1 MNQLNYQQNDVESCE
16 NRRVLAARSIEC
28 NVLFLD
34 WSISLNHDAES
45 MNLYITIVVVSLG
58 SALANAAS
66 VKSFPDYE
74 ALSQEMVD
82 YINFEAKTTWKA
94 GHNFKGVPVSHI
106 KKLCGALK
114 NPNGPILETI
124 EHEVN
129 LDAIPK
135 EFDSRKQW
143 PNCPTIREIRDQGNC
158 GSCWAFGATEAMSDR
173 ICIASGGK
181 VNAHI
186 SAEDLLTCC
195 DECGD
200 GCNGGYPESAWK
212 DFKEVGLVTGGQYH
226 SKQGCRPYSIAQ
238 CEHHV
243 PGSRPPC
250 KGDTPTPKCVKK
262 CEPNYNVTYN
272 ADKHYGKSAYSVR
285 ARVEQI
291 QTEIMTHGPAEG
303 AFTVYADFPT
313 YKSGVYQHTSGG
325 VLGGHAIRVLGW
337 GVDNGTPYWLVANS
351 WNSDWGDKG
360 YFKILRGSDEC
371 GIEDGIV
378 AGLPKL

>member
-1 MNQLNYQQNDVESCE
+1 
-16 NRRVLAARSIEC
+16 
-28 NVLFLD
+28 
-34 WSISLNHDAES
+34 
-45 MNLYITIVVVSLG
+45 MNLCVATVIFSLG
-58 SALANAAS
+58 TALAYAAS
-66 VKSFPDYE
+66 IKSFPNHE

-106 KKLCGALK
+106 KRLCGVLK
-114 NPNGPILETI
+114 DPKGPTLEPI
-124 EHEVN
+124 EHVVN
-129 LDAIPK
+129 LDAIPD
-135 EFDSRKQW
+135 EFDSRKKW
-143 PNCPTIREIRDQGNC
+143 SNCPTIREIRDQGNC
-158 GSCWAFGATEAMSDR
+158 GSCWAFGAVEAMSDR
-173 ICIASGGK
+173 ICISSGGK

-195 DECGD
+195 WECGD
-200 GCNGGYPESAWK
+200 GCNGGYPGSAWH
-212 DFKEVGLVTGGQYH
+212 DFKKKGLVTGGQYH
-226 SKQGCRPYSIAQ
+226 SHQGCRPYTIAQ

-243 PGSRPPC
+243 PGHLPPC
-250 KGDTPTPKCVKK
+250 KGDVPTPKCEKK
-262 CEPNYNVTYN
+262 CESNYNVTYK

-291 QTEIMTHGPAEG
+291 QTEIMTNGPVEG

-313 YKSGVYQHTSGG
+313 YKSGVYKHVSGS

-337 GVDNGTPYWLVANS
+337 GVEDGTPYWLVANS

-360 YFKILRGSDEC
+360 YFKILRGSNEC

-378 AGLPKL
+378 AGLPKV